1 MGKENFAK
9 KERRM
14 ELDRSLW
21 DNYNISIAMRFRESK
36 TVFEGKSTLALS
48 PRERRRRT
56 NADNI
61 IPLAM
66 EVFEMLDEYDFSGA
80 RKNPYAKKLKK
91 QITINLDADTIDD
104 FKAQSDQSG
113 IPYQTLINLY
123 LADCAAKKKQ
133 LSINWN

>member
-1 MGKENFAK
+1 
-9 KERRM
+9 
-14 ELDRSLW
+14 
-21 DNYNISIAMRFRESK
+21 
-36 TVFEGKSTLALS
+36 
-48 PRERRRRT
+48 
-56 NADNI
+56 
-61 IPLAM
+61 
-66 EVFEMLDEYDFSGA
+66 MLDEYDFSVA

>member
-1 MGKENFAK
+1 
-9 KERRM
+9 
-14 ELDRSLW
+14 
-21 DNYNISIAMRFRESK
+21 
-36 TVFEGKSTLALS
+36 
-48 PRERRRRT
+48 
-56 NADNI
+56 
-61 IPLAM
+61 M
-66 EVFEMLDEYDFSGA
+66 EVFEMLDEYDFSRA

-91 QITINLDADTIDD
+91 QITINLDADTIDY